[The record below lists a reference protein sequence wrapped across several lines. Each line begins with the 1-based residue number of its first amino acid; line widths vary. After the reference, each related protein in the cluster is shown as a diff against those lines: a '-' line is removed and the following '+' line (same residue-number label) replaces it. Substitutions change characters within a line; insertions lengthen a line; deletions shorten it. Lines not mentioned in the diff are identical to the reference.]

1 MPDSE
6 EIDFDQA
13 KPVKLVAEV
22 SPEKTVAFFA
32 GAEKTRLDP
41 KEITEELLARVYD
54 NMAEAE
60 MLAKLIEQDKKDL
73 RELGK
78 GLETIIKGKYVCA
91 FKTVKGRKSFDF
103 KKYVKDKIGAITE
116 EDEEKYSDTGEPSV
130 RLEIRK
136 QS

>member
-1 MPDSE
+1 MKEE
-6 EIDFDQA
+6 EIDFDKA
-13 KPVKLVAEV
+13 KPLKLAAEV
-22 SPEKTVAFFA
+22 NPEKTVAFFK
-32 GAEKTRLDP
+32 GEEKNKLQP
-41 KEITEELLARVYD
+41 SEITEELLARLYD
-54 NMAEAE
+54 NMQEAE
-60 MLAKLIEQDKKDL
+60 QLAKLIEMDKRDL

-78 GLETIIKGKYVCA
+78 GLETVIKGKYVCV

-136 QS
+136 QG